1 MSNFTRQ
8 QEVQREAKEK
18 NKNRRDKLASYFFD
32 LSKLIFAGLVI
43 GGVTPLFTH
52 TTDDGMNWLT
62 VVLGFFSTYIF
73 AFFANRILK

>member
-1 MSNFTRQ
+1 MSHFVKQ
-8 QEVQREAKEK
+8 KEAKEK
-18 NKNRRDKLASYFFD
+18 NKNRRDKLTDYFFD

-52 TTDDGMNWLT
+52 TTDGMNWLT
-62 VVLGFFSTYIF
+62 VVLGIFSTYIF

>member
-1 MSNFTRQ
+1 MSNFVKQ
-8 QEVQREAKEK
+8 KEAKEK
-18 NKNRRDKLASYFFD
+18 NKNRRDKLADYFFD

-52 TTDDGMNWLT
+52 TTDDMNWLT
-62 VVLGFFSTYIF
+62 VVLGIFSTYIF

>member
-1 MSNFTRQ
+1 MSNFVKQ
-8 QEVQREAKEK
+8 KEAKEK
-18 NKNRRDKLASYFFD
+18 NKNRRDKLTDYFFD

-52 TTDDGMNWLT
+52 TTDGMNWLT
-62 VVLGFFSTYIF
+62 VVLGIFSTYIF